1 MQHKITSLS
10 PYTTQIGLI
19 VSEINII
26 RNETLELTKNL
37 SISELDFNFDS
48 QSNSI
53 GTLLLHIATVELK
66 FQLDHFLMRSITMS
80 EFRKFGNAAP
90 QNMHKRL
97 VFGNDYEFYTK
108 NLHEVRQQTLEQ
120 LKNVTDDWLYKEVTT
135 SNGTLLGNHYYLLKH
150 IIHDEL
156 CHQGQIK
163 IILKR
168 LKASKSRSA

>member
-66 FQLDHFLMRSITMS
+66 FQLDHFLMRSITMA
-80 EFRKFGNAAP
+80 EFRKFGNAVWP
-90 QNMHKRL
+90 TSVYGYDMKNPKRPAM
-97 VFGNDYEFYTK
+97 
-108 NLHEVRQQTLEQ
+108 
-120 LKNVTDDWLYKEVTT
+120 
-135 SNGTLLGNHYYLLKH
+135 
-150 IIHDEL
+150 IHDEFGRSIPFRISPKNVSEPFL
-156 CHQGQIK
+156 WVF
-163 IILKR
+163 
-168 LKASKSRSA
+168 KSLGLIPIN